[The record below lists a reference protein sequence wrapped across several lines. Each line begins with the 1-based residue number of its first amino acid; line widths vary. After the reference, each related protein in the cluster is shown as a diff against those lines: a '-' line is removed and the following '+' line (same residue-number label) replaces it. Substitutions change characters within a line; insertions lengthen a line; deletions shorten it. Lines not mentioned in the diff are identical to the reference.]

1 MGIKKESSHCKSGY
15 FPYIYLY
22 LYLLKA
28 LFSISLVAFS

>member
-1 MGIKKESSHCKSGY
+1 MGIKKESSRFYSGY

-22 LYLLKA
+22 IYLLKA